1 MRRERLTE
9 RAGPTRRTRWA
20 HLARATALVVCVHL
34 VVEPARLDAQ
44 SLGAIASTR
53 NRDLARAC
61 WYDSRQA
68 DCVRLVRAN
77 WYWIVNAVVTAIRV
91 PSVPGS
97 GPPPSQGAMPAILR
111 GRTVAGS
118 IGQVVPI
125 GSNAQAVTAATVWD
139 GTFAHPNAPSFYT
152 LRGLVPPG
160 STDDACAQLPDGLRG
175 DSQLLQ
181 LLSCAAERELLV
193 AGPDYW
199 EEERAELRELRGRFA
214 SCLPAAPA
222 NVDPCAAP

>member
-1 MRRERLTE
+1 M
-9 RAGPTRRTRWA
+9 
-20 HLARATALVVCVHL
+20 ARVTAVVVCVHL
-34 VVEPARLDAQ
+34 VVEPARVDAQ

-68 DCVRLVRAN
+68 DCVRFVRAN
-77 WYWIVNAVVTAIRV
+77 WYWIVNAVVTAIRA
-91 PSVPGS
+91 PGPAT
-97 GPPPSQGAMPAILR
+97 PPPGSQGAMPAIFR
-111 GRTVAGS
+111 DRRVAAS
-118 IGQVVPI
+118 AGQIVSI
-125 GSNAQAVTAATVWD
+125 GSNAEAVIAATVWD

-152 LRGLVPPG
+152 LRGLVPIG
-160 STDDACAQLPDGLRG
+160 TSDDACTQLPDGLRG

-199 EEERAELRELRGRFA
+199 EEERAELQELRGRFA
-214 SCLPAAPA
+214 SCLPAPAA